1 MQTSTKT
8 DQKNRFGALKNVFV
22 AIPLAAEPVF
32 QVGNFTIT
40 NAMVNA
46 YIAVAFFILVAI
58 IVTARKSMV
67 PKGIYNV
74 IEGLV
79 EFSLNEIQ
87 KVTED
92 EKKAKKF
99 LPLVATIFFFV
110 LFSNWLGLIPGT
122 GSIGVWGYL
131 HGHFELIP
139 LLRPATSD
147 LNMTLAIAIV
157 AVASTHL
164 AGLFSLGPINHV
176 SKFLNF
182 KGILLSIKKGPV
194 AIAVS
199 IIEFFV
205 GLIEII
211 GEFAKTLSLSLRLFG
226 NVFAGEIL
234 LHVMLGLFAF
244 VMPVPFIFLEILVGV
259 IQATVFAMLTLAFLV
274 VATMSHG
281 HDDEHIEHEEGHHDE
296 EGKLA
301 VEHA

>member
-8 DQKNRFGALKNVFV
+8 DQKQKNNAFKNAFV

-32 QVGNFTIT
+32 QIGDFTIT
-40 NAMVNA
+40 NSMVNA
-46 YIAVAFFILVAI
+46 YIAVAFFILVAF
-58 IVTARKSMV
+58 IVTKKKSLV
-67 PKGIYNV
+67 PKGIYNL

-79 EFSLNEIQ
+79 EFALNEIN

-92 EKKAKKF
+92 MKKTRKF

-110 LFSNWLGLIPGT
+110 LFSNWLGLLPGT
-122 GSIGVWGYL
+122 GSIGVYGYL

-147 LNMTLAIAIV
+147 LNMTLGIALI
-157 AVASTHL
+157 AVLSTHL
-164 AGLFSLGPINHV
+164 AGFLTLGPVSHV

-182 KGILLSIKKGPV
+182 RGILQSFKNGPMAVIV
-194 AIAVS
+194 AV
-199 IIEFFV
+199 IEFFV

-226 NVFAGEIL
+226 NIFAGEVL
-234 LHVMLGLFAF
+234 MTVMLGLFSY
-244 VMPVPFIFLEILVGV
+244 VLPVPFIFLEILVGA

-274 VATMSHG
+274 VATMDHG
-281 HDDEHIEHEEGHHDE
+281 HGDEHEEEHNTE
-296 EGKLA
+296 KGKLE